1 MASARRAAFLETRAL
16 LSVAGPD
23 SRDFL
28 QGVVS
33 NDVAKVTSARAQWS
47 ALLTPQGK
55 FLHEFFVTPDPAR
68 LDDPNALL
76 LDCEAERRA
85 DLKRRLAIYK
95 LRAKAEIAETDE
107 ALCVLALFGDEALD
121 ALELPAQAGHL
132 RDLAPGGLVP
142 GGLVYVDPRLPALG
156 ARALVPRAAVDALL
170 DALDFARVPPADYDA
185 LRIPLGVPDGS
196 RDLEPE
202 KALLLE
208 NGFDELQGVD
218 WQKGCFVG
226 QELTARTK
234 YRALIKKRLLPLI
247 IDGPTPPPGTAVEY
261 EGKEIGTLRSVAD
274 GVGLALLRLEAVD
287 KAPEGALSA
296 GGATVHPRKPDWLKT

>member
-16 LSVAGPD
+16 LSIAGPE

-76 LDCEAERRA
+76 LDCEAARRA

-95 LRAKAEIAETDE
+95 LRAKAEIAESDE
-107 ALCVLALFGDEALD
+107 TLCVLALFGDEALD

-132 RDLAPGGLVP
+132 RGLAP
-142 GGLVYVDPRLPALG
+142 GGLVYVDPRLPGLG
-156 ARALVPRAAVDALL
+156 ARALVPSAAVDTLL
-170 DALDFARVPPADYDA
+170 DRLDFARVPPADYDA

-247 IDGPTPPPGTAVEY
+247 IDGPTPPPGTPVEY
-261 EGKEIGTLRSVAD
+261 EGKEVGTLRSVAD

-287 KAPEGALSA
+287 KVPEGALSA
-296 GGATVHPRKPDWLKT
+296 GGATVRPRKPDWLKT